1 MGLTGLH
8 DSQARVL
15 AFYSLALTSISLSER
30 PLLYETKLNG
40 VKLNG
45 VKEHRHLKPPMW
57 KERALQMSF
66 KRLSM

>member
-30 PLLYETKLNG
+30 PLCMKRGADPCRFRSVMVILLNAIFSLG
-40 VKLNG
+40 FVLG
-45 VKEHRHLKPPMW
+45 L
-57 KERALQMSF
+57 ALMVDIV
-66 KRLSM
+66 